1 MLFTFFNFKVSTIA
15 LYLHKFALYE
25 LLVIDAFSKCI
36 AHYFRQVFTNNL
48 RINLTFY
55 AITNL
60 FTFFSFILNC
70 SFIKWIVNF
79 PTLSW
84 RSICV
89 HLTRYVPCS
98 CRTLFDMDSNACLLA
113 KQVLIAKNRPH
124 WVFFIRDAFLLCPS
138 KEQNLAQF

>member
-70 SFIKWIVNF
+70 SFIK
-79 PTLSW
+79 
-84 RSICV
+84 
-89 HLTRYVPCS
+89 
-98 CRTLFDMDSNACLLA
+98 
-113 KQVLIAKNRPH
+113 
-124 WVFFIRDAFLLCPS
+124 
-138 KEQNLAQF
+138 